1 MANWWESPFRV
12 FQTNLREIDAGLD
25 VERHVAEIKRM
36 GADTWLIN
44 TAGIVSFF
52 PSKLP
57 FQHPSPW
64 LKDRP
69 SGDLIGDAVVG
80 AHKAG
85 VRIVSRVDFS
95 KLHQD
100 VYEAHPDWFYVSPK
114 RQPQIYNG
122 LYSTC
127 PNGAY
132 YQEKSL
138 EIIDEVVARYDV
150 DGFFFNMFTFP
161 EYDYSRTFWGICQC
175 VNCQRRFKSETGQD
189 LPQSPDWQ
197 SPAYVAHLDFKRKAL
212 AELSGRIRDRIRR
225 KPGTCLLLR
234 QTSDVTM
241 HEVNNAVDRPLPL
254 PRFWPGDV
262 AKLDRGADAAK
273 PVVTN
278 VVLFLDIPYRFTA
291 EQPGLVQVYGA
302 QVLAHGVNPWIYVV
316 GTLDQPDRKN
326 FQAGAGILRF
336 HRENEDLYA
345 GSRLCPAVAI
355 VSSTKSEERYGRER
369 GQELV
374 GDAYRGAYRAFVEE
388 HIPFVVVPDTSLPD
402 KQRIG
407 ELARYRC
414 LVLPNVA
421 ALSVAEAS
429 AIDAYVQAGGGLV
442 ATFESGHFDETGRRR
457 EGFALRCL
465 GKTVAI
471 ARRGGM
477 RSAYLRITD
486 RADIPGFDLS
496 QLVMIDGEFL
506 YVDAGQA
513 ATTSMTLIPPSRYG
527 PPEKTYWDV
536 ETTHP
541 GLVKLSHGKGRVA
554 YFPWQVDALF
564 QRHSLP
570 EHSRLLAAAVERVSE
585 GGRQVIGRIPPQVEV
600 VVAEQPAR
608 RRTLVHLI
616 NYSGCQDR
624 SFHEPIEL
632 RDLLIRLTDRKIGT
646 ARSTVLQRPLDVA
659 HDGAVALPSLGWTDV
674 IVCE

>member
-25 VERHVAEIKRM
+25 VHRHVAEIKRM
-36 GADTWLIN
+36 GADTWLLN

-57 FQHPSPW
+57 YQHPSPW
-64 LKDRP
+64 LKDRQ
-69 SGDLIGDAVVG
+69 SGDLIGDAVAA
-80 AHKAG
+80 AHEAG
-85 VRIVSRVDFS
+85 VRVVSRVDFS
-95 KLHQD
+95 KLHHD
-100 VYEAHPDWFYVSPK
+100 VFEAHPDWFYVSPK

-138 EIIDEVVARYDV
+138 EIIGEVLARYEV

-161 EYDYSRTFWGICQC
+161 EYDYSRTYWGICQC
-175 VNCQRRFKSETGQD
+175 VNCQRCFKADSGLD
-189 LPQSPDWQ
+189 LPQAIDWQ
-197 SPAYVAHLDFKRKAL
+197 NPAYVEHLAFKRKVL
-212 AELSGRIRDRIRR
+212 AEVSGRIRDRIRT
-225 KPGTCLLLR
+225 KPGVCLLLR

-262 AKLDRGADAAK
+262 AKQDRGTEAAK
-273 PVVTN
+273 PIVTN

-326 FQAGAGILRF
+326 FEAGAAILRF
-336 HRENEDLYA
+336 HREHEDLYM
-345 GSRLCPAVAI
+345 GSTLCPLVAV

-374 GDAYRGAYRAFVEE
+374 GDAYRGAYRALVEE
-388 HIPFVVVPDTSLPD
+388 HIPFVVVPDTALPE
-402 KQRIG
+402 KQRSG
-407 ELARYRC
+407 ELAKYRC
-414 LVLPNVA
+414 VVLPNVA
-421 ALSVAEAS
+421 ALSDAEAS
-429 AIDAYVQAGGGLV
+429 AIDAYVRGGGGLV
-442 ATFESGHFDETGRRR
+442 ATFESGHFDEAGRRR
-457 EGFALRCL
+457 DKFALQSF
-465 GKTVAI
+465 GGATAI

-486 RADIPGFDLS
+486 RADIPGFELS
-496 QLVMIDGEFL
+496 QLVMVDGEFL
-506 YVDAGQA
+506 YVDPGKGASS
-513 ATTSMTLIPPSRYG
+513 SMTVIPPSRYG
-527 PPEKTYWDV
+527 PPEKTYWDI
-536 ETTHP
+536 ETHHP
-541 GLVKLSHGKGRVA
+541 GLINSAFGNGRVA
-554 YFPWQVDALF
+554 FFPWQIDALF
-564 QRHSLP
+564 HRHSLP
-570 EHSRLLAAAVERVSE
+570 EHSRLLATAVERVSD
-585 GGRQVIGRIPPQVEV
+585 GGRQIGGRIPPQVEV
-600 VVAEQPAR
+600 VLAEQR
-608 RRTLVHLI
+608 DRGRTLIHLI

-624 SFHEPIEL
+624 SFHAPIEL
-632 RDLLIRLTDRKIGT
+632 HDILIRLNDRKVGK
-646 ARSTVLQRPLDVA
+646 AWSAMLQRPLDVA
-659 HDGAVALPSLGWTDV
+659 HDGAVVVPVLGWTDV

>member
-25 VERHVAEIKRM
+25 VERHVEEIKRM

-57 FQHPSPW
+57 YQHPSPW
-64 LKDRP
+64 LKDRTG
-69 SGDLIGDAVVG
+69 GDLIGDAVEA
-80 AHKAG
+80 AHRAG

-122 LYSTC
+122 LYSAC

-138 EIIDEVVARYDV
+138 EIIDEVLARYDV

-175 VNCQRRFKSETGQD
+175 VNCQRRFKSEAGQD
-189 LPQSPDWQ
+189 LPQAPDWQ
-197 SPAYVAHLDFKRKAL
+197 NPAYVAHLDFKRKVL
-212 AELSGRIRDRIRR
+212 AELSGRIRDRIRS

-262 AKLDRGADAAK
+262 AKQDRGADPAK

-278 VVLFLDIPYRFTA
+278 VVLFLDIPYRFSA

-326 FQAGAGILRF
+326 FEAGAGILRF

-345 GSRLCPAVAI
+345 GSRLCPVVAI

-388 HIPFVVVPDTSLPD
+388 HIPFVVVPDAVLPD
-402 KQRIG
+402 KQRNG
-407 ELARYRC
+407 ELAKYRC

-421 ALSVAEAS
+421 ALSEAEAS

-442 ATFESGHFDETGRRR
+442 ATFESGHFDEAGRRR
-457 EGFALRCL
+457 DRFALQCL
-465 GKTVAI
+465 ADTVAI

-486 RADIPGFDLS
+486 RGDIPGFDLS
-496 QLVMIDGEFL
+496 QLVMVDGEFL
-506 YVDAGQA
+506 YVDAGKA

-536 ETTHP
+536 ETAHP
-541 GLVKLSHGKGRVA
+541 GLVKLGYG
-554 YFPWQVDALF
+554 
-564 QRHSLP
+564 
-570 EHSRLLAAAVERVSE
+570 
-585 GGRQVIGRIPPQVEV
+585 
-600 VVAEQPAR
+600 
-608 RRTLVHLI
+608 
-616 NYSGCQDR
+616 
-624 SFHEPIEL
+624 
-632 RDLLIRLTDRKIGT
+632 
-646 ARSTVLQRPLDVA
+646 
-659 HDGAVALPSLGWTDV
+659 
-674 IVCE
+674 